1 MKTVLIT
8 GATGGIGKA
17 LVEKLSSEDVEL
29 ILVSEDDCDL
39 TNREQILSLTEKI
52 KKEHNKIDVLFNVAG
67 IGVYRPIEELSLAEW
82 DKSLA
87 LNVTAPFILIKEL
100 MPLFGEGSV
109 VINIG
114 SGAGVTAMKDRAA
127 YCSSKF
133 ALRGLSLTLAEE
145 FKGKY
150 PQFCLIT
157 LGSTLTSFG
166 VGKALTLEE
175 KIQKNKDGN
184 AYFTPEWVAGKLVEI
199 MNASNRLAEYVIYPN
214 DYNHGEK

>member
-17 LVEKLSSEDVEL
+17 LVEKLSSEGVEL

-52 KKEHNKIDVLFNVAG
+52 KKEHKKIDVLFNVAG

-145 FKGKY
+145 FNGKS

-199 MNASNRLAEYVIYPN
+199 MNSSNRLAEYVIYPN